1 MQTIPQEPLPLRATA
16 NHNIH
21 QLRTE
26 SAGVNSLEPTAFYL
40 WRAIWFLAASPIAI
54 LIGWRFRWPGEFF
67 LCAILFP
74 VFGAAGLVVGHVVA
88 KQLGTRVRFSKDDQT
103 VTFEGFLHEDRCPL
117 PLNDVR
123 GVQFLAARYG
133 SHGVEFLNLKSRSF
147 QVNLVVE
154 NSDAL
159 SQINLLDNSD
169 RRALEQ
175 IAQSLA
181 NFLDVPF
188 YDHSQ
193 IASSTV

>member
-26 SAGVNSLEPTAFYL
+26 SADVISLEPTAFYL
-40 WRAIWFLAASPIAI
+40 WRANWFLAAMPIAI
-54 LIGWRFRWPGEFF
+54 LIGWHFRWPGEFF

-74 VFGAAGLVVGHVVA
+74 LFGAAGLLVGHVFA

-103 VTFEGFLHEDRCPL
+103 VSFEGFLHEDRRPM

-123 GVQFLAARYG
+123 GVQFIAAMHRSSG
-133 SHGVEFLNLKSRSF
+133 IEFLDLKSRTF
-147 QVNLVVE
+147 QVNLIVR
-154 NSDAL
+154 NSDTG
-159 SQINLLDNSD
+159 SRINLLDNTD

-181 NFLDVPF
+181 NFLDVPY

-193 IASSTV
+193 IASSTA